1 VTLPAGSLPWFAR
14 HELRLAWRDFAAM
27 LTRGRKRRLVG
38 VAIGGALV
46 YAVLHVIAWFAIRAW
61 AVAGFPLDTTTLAL
75 VTGTGLLFWA
85 VTLSQALESVTR
97 VYYGRADL
105 DLILSSPASSR
116 RVFAV
121 RAAAV
126 AFTTFLLGALLIS
139 PLVTVLAI
147 AGGPAWLSAY
157 LVLAGLASLSV
168 ALAMLL
174 TFLLFRLVGP
184 RRTRFIA
191 QVIAAI
197 IGAGF
202 IIGIQAVAI
211 LSHEGF
217 SRLALFQSADF
228 LAAAPPPDSLV
239 WLPAR
244 AAMGQV
250 WAALGLAALGLALL
264 AAVIAWTA
272 PSYGRLATAAASL
285 GLSRSQRRPSRSAFR
300 QRSQRQLLRLK
311 EWRLLRRDPWLLSQT
326 LMQILY
332 LVPPALLIWV
342 NYGADVGAFV
352 VVVPALVMAS
362 GQLAGGLAW
371 LAISGEDAADLVATA
386 PLAPGAVLRAKV
398 EAVLLVIAGVLAP
411 VLLLVALANPFMAL
425 VIGLCA
431 ACATA
436 AATAIQLWFRVPAR
450 RAMFRRRQVASR
462 AATLTEAFS
471 SILWAATGALLAA
484 ASPIAILPA
493 LLALGTLGLARL
505 LAPGRG

>member
-1 VTLPAGSLPWFAR
+1 
-14 HELRLAWRDFAAM
+14 
-27 LTRGRKRRLVG
+27 
-38 VAIGGALV
+38 
-46 YAVLHVIAWFAIRAW
+46 RAW

-244 AAMGQV
+244 AATGQV

-264 AAVIAWTA
+264 
-272 PSYGRLATAAASL
+272 
-285 GLSRSQRRPSRSAFR
+285 
-300 QRSQRQLLRLK
+300 
-311 EWRLLRRDPWLLSQT
+311 
-326 LMQILY
+326 
-332 LVPPALLIWV
+332 
-342 NYGADVGAFV
+342 
-352 VVVPALVMAS
+352 
-362 GQLAGGLAW
+362 
-371 LAISGEDAADLVATA
+371 
-386 PLAPGAVLRAKV
+386 
-398 EAVLLVIAGVLAP
+398 
-411 VLLLVALANPFMAL
+411 
-425 VIGLCA
+425 
-431 ACATA
+431 
-436 AATAIQLWFRVPAR
+436 
-450 RAMFRRRQVASR
+450 
-462 AATLTEAFS
+462 
-471 SILWAATGALLAA
+471 
-484 ASPIAILPA
+484 
-493 LLALGTLGLARL
+493 
-505 LAPGRG
+505 